1 MANEINYTYSQ
12 GTDLKG
18 YPYSGGSISFDG
30 SSTESHLVT
39 LFTALD
45 ALLVPGVQS
54 QLSKKVK
61 WNYDR
66 SLPST
71 LKDMA
76 VCRIRLKNKTD
87 KNVDISMVLPYVLP
101 EYDSGTGEYDAKAT
115 RDKLE
120 VWGEQLLAKKPAVR
134 NKDGTFTVINVCKV
148 YVPDSI
154 STSRASDV
162 TQSDSHAVGDTPE

>member
-1 MANEINYTYSQ
+1 MPNEVNYTYSQ

-18 YPYSGGSISFDG
+18 YPYSGGSLAFDG
-30 SSTESHLVT
+30 SKTEAQL
-39 LFTALD
+39 TALFSD
-45 ALLVPGVQS
+45 LDSLLVPGVKM

-61 WNYDR
+61 WSFDR
-66 SLPST
+66 SLPAV

-76 VCRIRLKNKTD
+76 VCRLRLKNRTD

-101 EYDSGTGEYDAKAT
+101 EYDGDGDYDAKAT
-115 RDKLE
+115 RNKLE
-120 VWGEQLLAKKPAVR
+120 AWAEDFLASLPAIR
-134 NKDGTFTVINVCKV
+134 NKDGSFTAINVCKV

-162 TQSDSHAVGDTPE
+162 TQSDTKATGDTPL